1 MGLPEE
7 NGEGLKE
14 GSPIT
19 YAGQLEG
26 NLLLIHGT
34 ADDSV
39 HYQCFEALVNQS
51 IKHDRQF

>member
-34 ADDSV
+34 VDDSV
-39 HYQCFEALVNQS
+39 DYQWFVALVNQS